1 MAKKKRK
8 DETAYLISVLRK
20 GTLGSFARNECL
32 RLASKKV
39 YVRDSLTGKKIF
51 KLHWQCRACKEW
63 FRDKGMMEVDHIVE
77 IGPFKGD
84 WHDYIERMYFCPQ
97 SNLQALCV
105 VCHQRKTLRFTNALR
120 KFKRKKV

>member
-8 DETAYLISVLRK
+8 SETAYLISVLRK

-39 YVRDSLTGKKIF
+39 YVRDSIKGKKIF
-51 KLHWQCRACKEW
+51 KLHWQCRHCKTW
-63 FRDKGMMEVDHIVE
+63 FRDVSMMEVDHIEE

-84 WHDYIERMYFCPQ
+84 WHDFIMRMYFCSQ
-97 SNLQALCV
+97 SNLQALCF
-105 VCHQRKTLRFTNALR
+105 VCHQRKTQIFTNALR
-120 KFKRKKV
+120 AFKRK